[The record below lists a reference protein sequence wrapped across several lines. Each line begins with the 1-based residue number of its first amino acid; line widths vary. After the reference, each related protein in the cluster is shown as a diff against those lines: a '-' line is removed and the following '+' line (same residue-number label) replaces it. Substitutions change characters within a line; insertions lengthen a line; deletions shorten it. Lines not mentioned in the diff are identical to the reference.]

1 LLIIPNQQQE
11 ELIKEIKENEKI
23 NQQLKNKK
31 ILKVI
36 YVENKIINFVIE

>member
-1 LLIIPNQQQE
+1 LLTIPNQPQE
-11 ELIKEIKENEKI
+11 ELIEEIKKNEKI

-36 YVENKIINFVIE
+36 HVKNKIINFVI